1 MFVKSSLEVPFD
13 VGAVR
18 EELLGSLESWLESL
32 MADAK
37 SQREHLLAQVGLTVA
52 SSAQPL
58 QVEVEQA
65 RIEDRMVALPFRVWA
80 GGWDGRWPCFHSV
93 LSAAWFGEERTQL
106 ALEARYAPPDD
117 LPRSAQTLLHR
128 VVEAV
133 NRNILDGLG
142 GRLESQLAV
151 SAATAR

>member
-37 SQREHLLAQVGLTVA
+37 SQREHLLAQVGLAVA
-52 SSAQPL
+52 SSPEPL
-58 QVEVEQA
+58 QLEVEQP
-65 RIEDRMVALPFRVWA
+65 RLEDRMVALPFRVWA
-80 GGWDGRWPCFHSV
+80 GGRDGRWPCFHSV
-93 LSAAWFGEERTQL
+93 LSAAWFGDERTQL
-106 ALEARYAPPDD
+106 VLEARYVPPDD

-133 NRNILDGLG
+133 NRHILDGLG
-142 GRLESQLAV
+142 SGLQSHLAV
-151 SAATAR
+151 SAAAAR